1 MKTVIDFIF
10 LGSKIT
16 EDSDC
21 SCEIKSLAPWKKRKG
36 KGKFTHQLFV
46 IPWIVAYQTLLF
58 MEFSR
63 HEYWSRLAFSSLG
76 IFPTQGSN
84 PPLLSW
90 QVDLL
95 LLRHSVIHAVIPSLP
110 LKYACGLFCRVS
122 EMAHCTWN

>member
-46 IPWIVAYQTLLF
+46 IPWIVACPAPLS
-58 MEFSR
+58 MEISR
-63 HEYWSRLAFSSLG
+63 QEYRSGLPFPSPGNLPDPG
-76 IFPTQGSN
+76 IKPRS
-84 PPLLSW
+84 
-90 QVDLL
+90 
-95 LLRHSVIHAVIPSLP
+95 PSLQADSSP
-110 LKYACGLFCRVS
+110 SEPPEKPFGMSSCGQSCGL
-122 EMAHCTWN
+122 AW